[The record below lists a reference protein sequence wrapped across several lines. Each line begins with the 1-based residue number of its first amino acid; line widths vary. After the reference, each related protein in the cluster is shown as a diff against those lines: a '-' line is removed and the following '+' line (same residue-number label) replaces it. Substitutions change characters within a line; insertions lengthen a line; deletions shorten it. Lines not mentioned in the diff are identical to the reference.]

1 MMKLH
6 VDPTPALDSFGQDF
20 DLVICVTE
28 TTLPVVYT
36 AENSANPDRH
46 FLLGL
51 VQTALIAIEELDPD
65 TVAFISTSPL
75 TLEKNDELIHLD
87 CQLLIVRSKT
97 GSFAVLMRTDQALA
111 RSLIREAARRF
122 TGLIRLDIP

>member
-1 MMKLH
+1 MRLH
-6 VDPTPALDSFGQDF
+6 ADPPPPLDLFGQDL

-46 FLLGL
+46 FLLGV
-51 VQTALIAIEELDPD
+51 VQTALIAMEELDPD

-75 TLEKNDELIHLD
+75 TLEKEDEPIDLD
-87 CQLLIVRSKT
+87 CQLIIIRSKT
-97 GSFAVLMRTDQALA
+97 GGFAVLTRTDEALS
-111 RSLIREAARRF
+111 RRLIREAARRF